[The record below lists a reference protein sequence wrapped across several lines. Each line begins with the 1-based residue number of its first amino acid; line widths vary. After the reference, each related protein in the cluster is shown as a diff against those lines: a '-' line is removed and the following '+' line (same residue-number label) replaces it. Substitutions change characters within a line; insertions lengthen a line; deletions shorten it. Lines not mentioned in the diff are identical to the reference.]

1 MVTVQTIRHLK
12 GDAKH
17 PLNYCSFPTFRV
29 GTHHSF
35 EKFVGME
42 HLWSKKNDECSVSQ
56 CSSVGVCKDVECARP
71 SIECAVRLQV

>member
-42 HLWSKKNDECSVSQ
+42 HLWSKKMMNVQ
-56 CSSVGVCKDVECARP
+56 LANAAQWECARMW
-71 SIECAVRLQV
+71 SVRGHP